1 MIATKSNST
10 LTQPCLSKST
20 QAQPLRAIL
29 AVGGL
34 NLSSLDPEA
43 QERVAGFWGA
53 LVPALHPGQELQV
66 LIESNPLDG
75 HAVVR
80 DLRAQLRPP
89 TPALDAFGH
98 AWLDWWGAALAD
110 HHSPDLRVSLA
121 IGSEPQD
128 GNDSKAS
135 EAVRLARAVATIE
148 QIALRTGVSV
158 ARGEPLGE
166 ISPQAVIEHRD
177 AIETPDDW
185 ARSIYMVAPPSA
197 TDPGW
202 LDPLI
207 GLNTPCSLALHL
219 TGLDQG
225 KERKRLKTRGRFIDD
240 VSQDAKRSGKRLD
253 VDAEGAADEAADQA
267 RTMRQGR
274 LAFGRV
280 GVYVTIYAP
289 TRTVL
294 EQRTA
299 HLLHVLD
306 DMGCKPGYGLCHQLP
321 LYRSTRLGARDEAH
335 SSYRWDSVTW
345 GHALPMTRHSPGT
358 VQGYPLG
365 FTAEGRELVRLDLA
379 DPALRN
385 RLLDIL
391 GQAGRGKSVLAQKL
405 ATYFLLTGGHV
416 TIVDNAGGYG
426 PLCALAH
433 GATIALGGPRTA
445 ALNMW
450 DGPRATPQ
458 EYASKVEFVAA
469 CHEMLLTR
477 SSGALDDY
485 EYAVVEEGIHAV
497 YAAHSDAQDTT
508 APLERAFVAWLD
520 AKAAGE
526 AHADDAHQIRRMAI
540 RLRPY
545 VNDGLHAAMVDRPTS
560 VDLDARLLVF
570 DLADLKE
577 GSPVRA
583 FAMFAVTEL
592 ANRRARTARAH
603 STAAGSSSLDHLLLI
618 EEGWWMLKHGGARE
632 WVNTLGRK
640 GRHSGVTPAFIS
652 QQLSDLTDDP
662 AAAGYFNQASV
673 HLIFGIED
681 SGERDGTNPRAWLA
695 SKLKL
700 TDHEVGQI
708 ERLAGVK
715 GSYAQLFMIRG
726 DRDAARTAR
735 GVVNVPL
742 STEEAWLYA
751 SDPDDRQTRDRMV
764 AACAGDMWQAIQ
776 CLAEGDRV

>member
-1 MIATKSNST
+1 MTTTTRTRTMPDTPA
-10 LTQPCLSKST
+10 
-20 QAQPLRAIL
+20 RAIL

-34 NLSSLDPEA
+34 NLSSLDPDA

-53 LVPALHPGQELQV
+53 LVPALHPDQDLQV
-66 LIESNPLDG
+66 LIDSNPLDG

-98 AWLDWWGAALAD
+98 AWLDGWGAALAD
-110 HHSPDLRVSLA
+110 YHSPDLRVSLA
-121 IGSEPQD
+121 IGPEPQAR
-128 GNDSKAS
+128 NDSKAP
-135 EAVRLARAVATIE
+135 EAVRLARAVTTIE

-158 ARGEPLGE
+158 ARSATGCVTIG
-166 ISPQAVIEHRD
+166 AVIEHRD
-177 AIETPDDW
+177 AIETADHW
-185 ARSIYMVAPPSA
+185 ARSVYIVAPPSA

-202 LDPLI
+202 LDALI
-207 GLNTPCSLALHL
+207 GLNTPCSIALHL
-219 TGLDQG
+219 KGLDQAR
-225 KERKRLKTRGRFIDD
+225 ERTRLKTRGRFIDD
-240 VSQDAKRSGKRLD
+240 VTLDAKRSGKRLD
-253 VDAEGAADEAADQA
+253 VDAAGAADEAADQA

-280 GVYVTIYAP
+280 GVYITIYAP
-289 TRTVL
+289 TQTML

-321 LYRSTRLGARDEAH
+321 LYRSTRLGARDEAR

-358 VQGYPLG
+358 VKGYPLG
-365 FTAEGRELVRLDLA
+365 FTAEGRELVRIDLA

-405 ATYFLLTGGHV
+405 AAWFLLTGGHV
-416 TIVDNAGGYG
+416 TVVDNASGYG
-426 PLCALAH
+426 PLCALAN
-433 GATIALGGPRTA
+433 GSTIALGGPRTA

-450 DGPRATPQ
+450 EGPRDTPQ
-458 EYASKVEFVAA
+458 AYASKVEFVAA

-477 SSGALDDY
+477 STGALDDY
-485 EYAVVEEGIHAV
+485 EYAVVEEGIHVV
-497 YAAHSDAQDTT
+497 YTAHSGAEDAT
-508 APLERAFVAWLD
+508 APLEREFVAWLER
-520 AKAAGE
+520 KAATE

-545 VNDGLHAAMVDRPTS
+545 INDGLHAAMVDRPTS

-583 FAMFAVTEL
+583 FAMLAVTEL

-603 STAAGSSSLDHLLLI
+603 STAAGSSTLDNLLLI

-640 GRHSGVTPAFIS
+640 GRHSGITPAFIS

-662 AAAGYFNQASV
+662 AAAGYFNQASL

-681 SGERDGTNPRAWLA
+681 SSERDGTNPRAWLA

-751 SDPDDRQTRDRMV
+751 SDPDERQTRDRMV
-764 AACAGDMWQAIQ
+764 VACGGDMWQAVQ
-776 CLAEGDRV
+776 RLARGERV

>member
-1 MIATKSNST
+1 MTTTTTDYNIIIPDTTA
-10 LTQPCLSKST
+10 
-20 QAQPLRAIL
+20 RAIL

-34 NLSSLDPEA
+34 NLSSLDPDA

-89 TPALDAFGH
+89 TPALDAFGQ
-98 AWLDWWGAALAD
+98 AWLDWWGAALAE

-121 IGSEPQD
+121 NGPEPQD
-128 GNDSKAS
+128 RNDSKAS
-135 EAVRLARAVATIE
+135 EAVRLTRAVATIE
-148 QIALRTGVSV
+148 QIALRTGVAV
-158 ARGEPLGE
+158 ARSGTSGET
-166 ISPQAVIEHRD
+166 SPDVIEHRD
-177 AIETPDDW
+177 AIELPDGTW
-185 ARSIYMVAPPSA
+185 ARSVYIVAPPSA

-207 GLNTPCSLALHL
+207 GLNTPCSIVLYL

-280 GVYVTIYAP
+280 GVYITIYAP

-306 DMGCKPGYGLCHQLP
+306 DMGCKPGYGLCHQVP
-321 LYRSTRLGARDEAH
+321 LYRSTRLGARDEAR

-358 VQGYPLG
+358 TAGYPLG

-405 ATYFLLTGGHV
+405 ATWFLMTGGHV

-426 PLCALAH
+426 PLCALAN

-477 SSGALDDY
+477 STGALDDY

-497 YAAHSDAQDTT
+497 YAAHTGAQGTT
-508 APLERAFVAWLD
+508 APLEREFVAWLE
-520 AKAAGE
+520 AKAATE

-700 TDHEVGQI
+700 TDHEVGRI

-742 STEEAWLYA
+742 STEEAWVFA
-751 SDPDDRQTRDRMV
+751 SDPDDRHTRDRMV
-764 AACAGDMWQAIQ
+764 AACGGAMWQAIQ
-776 CLAEGDRV
+776 RLAEGESV

>member
-1 MIATKSNST
+1 MTTTTTKHNIMLPDT
-10 LTQPCLSKST
+10 T
-20 QAQPLRAIL
+20 ARGIL

-34 NLSSLDPEA
+34 NLSSLDPDA

-89 TPALDAFGH
+89 TPALDAFGQ
-98 AWLDWWGAALAD
+98 AWLAWWGAALAD

-121 IGSEPQD
+121 IGPEPQD
-128 GNDSKAS
+128 RNDSKAS

-148 QIALRTGVSV
+148 QVALRTGVAV
-158 ARGEPLGE
+158 ARKDN
-166 ISPQAVIEHRD
+166 SPDVIRAVIEHRD
-177 AIETPDDW
+177 AIELPDGTW
-185 ARSIYMVAPPSA
+185 ARSVYMVAPPSA

-207 GLNTPCSLALHL
+207 GLNTPCSIVLYL

-240 VSQDAKRSGKRLD
+240 VSLDAKRSGKRLD

-280 GVYVTIYAP
+280 GAYITIYAP

-321 LYRSTRLGARDEAH
+321 LYRSTRLGARDEAR
-335 SSYRWDSVTW
+335 SSYRWDSDTW

-358 VQGYPLG
+358 TAGYPLG

-391 GQAGRGKSVLAQKL
+391 GQAGRGKSVLAAKL
-405 ATYFLLTGGHV
+405 ATWFLLTGGHV

-426 PLCALAH
+426 PLCALAN

-450 DGPRATPQ
+450 DGARDTPQ
-458 EYASKVEFVAA
+458 AYATKVEFVAA

-497 YAAHSDAQDTT
+497 YAAHTGAQGTT
-508 APLERAFVAWLD
+508 APLEREFVAWLEG
-520 AKAAGE
+520 KAATE

-700 TDHEVGQI
+700 TDHEVGRI

-742 STEEAWLYA
+742 SSEEGWLFA
-751 SDPDDRQTRDRMV
+751 SDPDDRRARDRMV

-776 CLAEGDRV
+776 RLAEGDRV

>member
-1 MIATKSNST
+1 MIATTSRTNT
-10 LTQPCLSKST
+10 TH
-20 QAQPLRAIL
+20 PLRAIL

-34 NLSSLDPEA
+34 NLSSLDPDA

-53 LVPALHPGQELQV
+53 LVPALHPGQELHV

-89 TPALDAFGH
+89 TPALDAFGQ

-121 IGSEPQD
+121 IGPEPQD
-128 GNDSKAS
+128 GNDSKAP

-158 ARGEPLGE
+158 ARREPLGDLF
-166 ISPQAVIEHRD
+166 PQAVIEHRD
-177 AIETPDDW
+177 AIETPAYW

-207 GLNTPCSLALHL
+207 GLNTPCAIALHL

-240 VSQDAKRSGKRLD
+240 VSQDAKRGGKRLD

-280 GVYVTIYAP
+280 GVYITIYAP

-345 GHALPMTRHSPGT
+345 AHALPMTRHSPGT

-426 PLCALAH
+426 PLCALAN

-508 APLERAFVAWLD
+508 APLERAFVAWLES
-520 AKAAGE
+520 KAATE

-776 CLAEGDRV
+776 RLAEGERV

>member
-1 MIATKSNST
+1 MTTTTTQRNIT
-10 LTQPCLSKST
+10 LPDTT
-20 QAQPLRAIL
+20 ARAIL
-29 AVGGL
+29 TVGGL
-34 NLSSLDPEA
+34 NLSSLDPDA

-80 DLRAQLRPP
+80 NLRGQLRPP
-89 TPALDAFGH
+89 TPALDAFGQ
-98 AWLDWWGAALAD
+98 AWLAWWGAALAD

-121 IGSEPQD
+121 IGPEPQD
-128 GNDSKAS
+128 RNDSKAS
-135 EAVRLARAVATIE
+135 ETVRLARAVATIE
-148 QIALRTGVSV
+148 QIALRTGVAV
-158 ARGEPLGE
+158 ARKDEGGE
-166 ISPQAVIEHRD
+166 IPPDVIEHRD
-177 AIETPDDW
+177 AIERPDGTW
-185 ARSIYMVAPPSA
+185 ARSIYIVAPPSA
-197 TDPGW
+197 TDPSW

-207 GLNTPCSLALHL
+207 GLNTPCSIVLYL

-280 GVYVTIYAP
+280 GVYITIYAP

-321 LYRSTRLGARDEAH
+321 LYRSTRLGARDEAQ

-358 VQGYPLG
+358 TAGYPLG

-405 ATYFLLTGGHV
+405 AAWFLLTGGHV

-426 PLCALAH
+426 PLCALAD

-497 YAAHSDAQDTT
+497 YAAHSDAQGTT
-508 APLERAFVAWLD
+508 APLERAFVAWLEG
-520 AKAAGE
+520 KAATE

-700 TDHEVGQI
+700 TDHEVGRI

-742 STEEAWLYA
+742 STEEAWVFA
-751 SDPDDRQTRDRMV
+751 SDPDDRHTRDRMV
-764 AACAGDMWQAIQ
+764 AACGGDMWRAIQ
-776 CLAEGDRV
+776 RLAEGERV

>member
-1 MIATKSNST
+1 M
-10 LTQPCLSKST
+10 
-20 QAQPLRAIL
+20 
-29 AVGGL
+29 
-34 NLSSLDPEA
+34 
-43 QERVAGFWGA
+43 
-53 LVPALHPGQELQV
+53 
-66 LIESNPLDG
+66 
-75 HAVVR
+75 
-80 DLRAQLRPP
+80 
-89 TPALDAFGH
+89 
-98 AWLDWWGAALAD
+98 
-110 HHSPDLRVSLA
+110 
-121 IGSEPQD
+121 
-128 GNDSKAS
+128 
-135 EAVRLARAVATIE
+135 
-148 QIALRTGVSV
+148 
-158 ARGEPLGE
+158 
-166 ISPQAVIEHRD
+166 
-177 AIETPDDW
+177 
-185 ARSIYMVAPPSA
+185 
-197 TDPGW
+197 
-202 LDPLI
+202 
-207 GLNTPCSLALHL
+207 
-219 TGLDQG
+219 
-225 KERKRLKTRGRFIDD
+225 
-240 VSQDAKRSGKRLD
+240 
-253 VDAEGAADEAADQA
+253 
-267 RTMRQGR
+267 
-274 LAFGRV
+274 
-280 GVYVTIYAP
+280 
-289 TRTVL
+289 
-294 EQRTA
+294 
-299 HLLHVLD
+299 
-306 DMGCKPGYGLCHQLP
+306 
-321 LYRSTRLGARDEAH
+321 
-335 SSYRWDSVTW
+335 TW

-358 VQGYPLG
+358 VKGYPLG
-365 FTAEGRELVRLDLA
+365 FTAQGRELVRLDLA

-405 ATYFLLTGGHV
+405 ATFFLLTGGHV

-426 PLCALAH
+426 PLCALAN
-433 GATIALGGPRTA
+433 GATIALGGPHTA

-458 EYASKVEFVAA
+458 DYARKVEFVAA

-497 YAAHSDAQDTT
+497 YAAHSDARDAQDAT
-508 APLERAFVAWLD
+508 APLERAFVAWLEG
-520 AKAAGE
+520 KAATE

-640 GRHSGVTPAFIS
+640 GRH
-652 QQLSDLTDDP
+652 DP

-764 AACAGDMWQAIQ
+764 TACAGDMWPAIQ
-776 CLAEGDRV
+776 RLAEGDRV